1 MPNLPSA
8 GKAVSMKLQP
18 SVTGFLLDKLTVLT
32 PEIGSSLPFHV
43 ANSHEP
49 STAPRIAPH
58 VTARFA
64 GSDVGRLDSISRAQ
78 RLVKAVYP
86 DTVNTRFNDAC
97 WVDRGGR
104 MAGTTPSAMPNDGDG

>member
-18 SVTGFLLDKLTVLT
+18 SMTGFLLDKLTVLT
-32 PEIGSSLPFHV
+32 PEIGSSLSFHV

-49 STAPRIAPH
+49 STATRIAPH

-64 GSDVGRLDSISRAQ
+64 RSDVGQTILNLP
-78 RLVKAVYP
+78 RLVPVR
-86 DTVNTRFNDAC
+86 TVFPGENGFPNRLECASKLSFA
-97 WVDRGGR
+97 
-104 MAGTTPSAMPNDGDG
+104 AGTGPCRRRLQRCRK